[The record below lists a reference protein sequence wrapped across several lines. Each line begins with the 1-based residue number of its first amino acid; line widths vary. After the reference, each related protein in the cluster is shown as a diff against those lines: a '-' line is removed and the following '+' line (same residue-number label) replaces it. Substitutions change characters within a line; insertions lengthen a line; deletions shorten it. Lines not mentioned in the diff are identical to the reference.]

1 MSEDYSAVPYGCVF
15 KLLIALFISAVFSRI
30 HIPHIMK
37 PRRNQPISLNI
48 PLKLNSVPCIRLE
61 WYTLFITDT
70 LLSEW
75 IRCLFIPQLYLIL
88 QKVCNIADLLIYSLL
103 VKSMTTFIIFIF
115 FMISIPFAPNDTYS
129 PFLVDFPFFT
139 IQGTCRP
146 AVNNIPIEKQ
156 LV

>member
-1 MSEDYSAVPYGCVF
+1 MDFIIEQVF
-15 KLLIALFISAVFSRI
+15 FFSFFCNSSPTCRGRRI
-30 HIPHIMK
+30 LAIYYVK
-37 PRRNQPISLNI
+37 VKFCSLYPIRMIYTVYNRHSPVGMN
-48 PLKLNSVPCIRLE
+48 
-61 WYTLFITDT
+61 TLFIHTSIVPHSTEGVFD
-70 LLSEW
+70 L
-75 IRCLFIPQLYLIL
+75 
-88 QKVCNIADLLIYSLL
+88 CNIADLLIYSLL

>member
-1 MSEDYSAVPYGCVF
+1 MD
-15 KLLIALFISAVFSRI
+15 RI
-30 HIPHIMK
+30 DSHVGTIQ
-37 PRRNQPISLNI
+37 NAES
-48 PLKLNSVPCIRLE
+48 IRMI
-61 WYTLFITDT
+61 YTVYNRHSPVGMNTLFIHTSIVPHSTEGVFD
-70 LLSEW
+70 L
-75 IRCLFIPQLYLIL
+75 
-88 QKVCNIADLLIYSLL
+88 CNIADLLIYSLL

-115 FMISIPFAPNDTYS
+115 FMISIPFALNDTYS

>member
-1 MSEDYSAVPYGCVF
+1 MIYTVYNRHSPVG
-15 KLLIALFISAVFSRI
+15 
-30 HIPHIMK
+30 M
-37 PRRNQPISLNI
+37 N
-48 PLKLNSVPCIRLE
+48 
-61 WYTLFITDT
+61 TLFIHTSIVPHSTEGVFD
-70 LLSEW
+70 L
-75 IRCLFIPQLYLIL
+75 
-88 QKVCNIADLLIYSLL
+88 CNIADLLIYSLL

-139 IQGTCRP
+139 LQGTCRP